1 MLIDTNYDVL
11 AADMYFHQA
20 YCNRFTYEYQKKSS
34 VTSFTKLLFYTTFF
48 VKLNNK
54 DHEAFLV
61 NELMPNIQEI
71 SEKHGLKQPQAELR
85 LRIETERKTSR
96 SFSL

>member
-34 VTSFTKLLFYTTFF
+34 VTSF
-48 VKLNNK
+48 
-54 DHEAFLV
+54 
-61 NELMPNIQEI
+61 
-71 SEKHGLKQPQAELR
+71 
-85 LRIETERKTSR
+85 IETAILHYFLCKIE
-96 SFSL
+96 

>member
-1 MLIDTNYDVL
+1 MLQRDDFMLIDTNYDVL
-11 AADMYFHQA
+11 AAMYFHQA
-20 YCNRFTYEYQKKSS
+20 YCNRFTYEYQKESS
-34 VTSFTKLLFYTTFF
+34 VTSFF

>member
-1 MLIDTNYDVL
+1 M
-11 AADMYFHQA
+11 MYLLLCIFIKLTATDLHMNIKRKA
-20 YCNRFTYEYQKKSS
+20 VSLLS
-34 VTSFTKLLFYTTFF
+34 LKLLFYTTFF
-48 VKLNNK
+48 VNLNNK